1 MIIMSVWFSVWL
13 ALAGA
18 VGFMWIVRYAAI
30 SRVLRRRRV
39 LSSRT
44 YPSRTESSGEV
55 PKVSIVVA
63 AKDEEDNIEAC
74 VRGLLEQDYPSF
86 ELIVVDDRS
95 KDRTPAILQR
105 LAEDA
110 GSQLRLV
117 TVKTLSVGWFGKN
130 NAMREGV
137 ARSCGEWLL
146 FTDAD
151 CRQTSRKTLSTAM
164 HEALAEEADFLSITP
179 VLETRT
185 VWERIIQPVCSM
197 ALMMW
202 FLPHRVNKRKT
213 KTAYANGAFML
224 MRRSCYDAIGGHE
237 RVRTEVN
244 EDIHMAR
251 LAKQMGLRLWV
262 VENDDL
268 YRTRMYDSPRAAW
281 RGWSRIFYGC
291 LGSLTRL
298 SAAVFLLIVFS
309 ILPWVSLIVA
319 GFGRITAETG
329 VAGQWTLAVWA
340 WLAVILLEQFVVWR
354 LYALLRAAPGWSLA
368 YMVGALVTLAMLVNA
383 MFKVSGATKTTWR
396 GTSYRGRRLEEEPP
410 TLPVR
415 SDADVRAG

>member
-1 MIIMSVWFSVWL
+1 MSVWFSVWL
-13 ALAGA
+13 AMAGA
-18 VGFMWIVRYAAI
+18 VGLMWIVRYLAI
-30 SRVLRRRRV
+30 SRVLRKRRV

-44 YPSRTESSGEV
+44 YPTQTESPGEV
-55 PKVSIVVA
+55 PKVSIIVA
-63 AKDEEDNIEAC
+63 AKDEEDNIETC
-74 VRGLLEQDYPSF
+74 VRGLLDQDYANF

-95 KDRTPAILQR
+95 KDRTPAILRR
-105 LAEDA
+105 LAEEA
-110 GSQLRLV
+110 GNRLRIV

-137 ARSCGEWLL
+137 APSCGEWLL

-151 CRQTSRKTLSTAM
+151 CRQTSRRTLSTAM
-164 HEALAEEADFLSITP
+164 HEAFAEEVDFLSITP
-179 VLETRT
+179 VIETHT

-291 LGSLTRL
+291 LGSFTRL
-298 SAAVFLLIVFS
+298 SAAVFLLVVFS

-319 GFGRITAETG
+319 MFGCITADTS
-329 VAGQWTLAVWA
+329 VAQQWALALWA
-340 WLAVILLEQFVVWR
+340 WLAVILLEQFVAWR
-354 LYALLRAAPGWSLA
+354 LYAVLRAAPAWSLA
-368 YMVGALVTLAMLVNA
+368 YIVGAFVTLAVLVNA
-383 MFKVSGATKTTWR
+383 IFKVSGATKTTWR

-410 TLPVR
+410 NLPAHP
-415 SDADVRAG
+415 DADVRAS

>member
-1 MIIMSVWFSVWL
+1 MPVWFGVWL

-18 VGFMWIVRYAAI
+18 VGLVWIVRYIAI
-30 SRVLRRRRV
+30 SRVLRKRRV

-44 YPSRTESSGEV
+44 YPTQTESPGEL
-55 PKVSIVVA
+55 PKVSVVVA
-63 AKDEEDNIEAC
+63 AKDEEDNIETC

-95 KDRTPAILQR
+95 GDRTPDILRR
-105 LAEDA
+105 LGEEA
-110 GSQLRLV
+110 GSRLRII

-137 ARSCGEWLL
+137 AQSSGEWLL

-151 CRQTSRKTLSTAM
+151 CRQTSRRTLSIAM
-164 HEALAEEADFLSITP
+164 HEAFAEEADFLCITP
-179 VLETRT
+179 VLETHT

-197 ALMMW
+197 ALMIW

-262 VENDDL
+262 VENEDL

-298 SAAVFLLIVFS
+298 SAAVFLLVVFS

-319 GFGRITAETG
+319 ILGRFTADTG
-329 VAGQWTLAVWA
+329 VARQWALAVWV

-354 LYALLRAAPGWSLA
+354 LYAVLRAAPKWSLA
-368 YMVGALVTLAMLVNA
+368 YIVGALITLAMLVNA
-383 MFKVSGATKTTWR
+383 MLKVSGTTKTTWR

-410 TLPVR
+410 TLPVPP
-415 SDADVRAG
+415 DADVRAS

>member
-1 MIIMSVWFSVWL
+1 MPVWFGVWL

-18 VGFMWIVRYAAI
+18 VGLIWIVRYIAL
-30 SRVLRRRRV
+30 SRVLRKRRI
-39 LSSRT
+39 LTSRT
-44 YPSRTESSGEV
+44 YASHTESPGEL
-55 PKVSIVVA
+55 PKVSVVVA
-63 AKDEEDNIEAC
+63 AKDEEDNIETC
-74 VRGLLEQDYPSF
+74 VRGLLEQDYPSL

-95 KDRTPAILQR
+95 RDRTPAILRR
-105 LAEDA
+105 LAEEA
-110 GSQLRLV
+110 GNRLRII

-137 ARSCGEWLL
+137 AQTCGEWLL

-151 CRQTSRKTLSTAM
+151 CRQTSRRTVSIAM
-164 HEALAEEADFLSITP
+164 HEAFAEEADFLCITP
-179 VLETRT
+179 VLETHT
-185 VWERIIQPVCSM
+185 VWERIIQPVCLM
-197 ALMMW
+197 ALMIW

-298 SAAVFLLIVFS
+298 SAAVFLLVVFS
-309 ILPWVSLIVA
+309 ILPWVSLSVA
-319 GFGRITAETG
+319 LLGRITADSG
-329 VAGQWTLAVWA
+329 VAEQWELAIWA
-340 WLAVILLEQFVVWR
+340 WLAVVLLEQFVVWR
-354 LYALLRAAPGWSLA
+354 LYTVLRAAPKWSLA
-368 YMVGALVTLAMLVNA
+368 YVVGALVTLAMLVNA
-383 MFKVSGATKTTWR
+383 IFKVSGATKTTWR
-396 GTSYRGRRLEEEPP
+396 GTSYRGRRLEEEPS
-410 TLPVR
+410 TLPAR
-415 SDADVRAG
+415 PDADVRAG